1 MIKTFIDP
9 FFTESES
16 KELKKHAE
24 KFSKKIQDRNLA
36 IIEYESSVGLYK
48 KLKESP
54 LKDGETDQEREKQ
67 LKKLYDDAQK
77 YRTHLLAVE
86 KTLFVLKSQ
95 AESIE
100 TRAFSRY
107 TEQKDNAVILKDC
120 FEIIQA
126 FEPDDV
132 KKLDTDIQKIT
143 PVLKFSYSLGY
154 VVVGSYL
161 NYFSEIK
168 DNESGFK
175 VLKAVY
181 DRTLDFYPNGF
192 SSKDLK
198 SKLCIFSK
206 DFFSALENNESQELI
221 LPKISASSLP
231 SIITQISKKFDF
243 PLDKANRQFWSLME
257 NTDGQWKIAT
267 DTLAK
272 KDKKKGKDSL
282 ILINVDMSRLDDI
295 NVKLSKDITTY
306 DKWVYMAV
314 DTLYRTNDSHTMTVT
329 NIYKQMGNDKS
340 PNSSDVKKIMDSLTK
355 MSNTNLFLNN
365 DTERELYPNY
375 PIIRYSGKLLEA
387 RFISVEIKGT
397 PINGAIQILAELP
410 LMRLARDRK
419 QITTIERKLLAAPVS
434 KTSEN
439 MDIMDLL
446 LDRIATAKAGNLS
459 CKILYSY
466 IYEHAKIKTKK
477 QKQRLPGKVIKILDY
492 YKECGHIKGYKKESD
507 GISILF

>member
-1 MIKTFIDP
+1 MIKDFLKPYFD
-9 FFTESES
+9 ESELKRLNEILS
-16 KELKKHAE
+16 KAKELKRTKGTTQE
-24 KFSKKIQDRNLA
+24 ELDKVLFSLR
-36 IIEYESSVGLYK
+36 YEILSL
-48 KLKESP
+48 
-54 LKDGETDQEREKQ
+54 ETK
-67 LKKLYDDAQK
+67 
-77 YRTHLLAVE
+77 
-86 KTLFVLKSQ
+86 
-95 AESIE
+95 
-100 TRAFSRY
+100 AFSRY
-107 TEQKDNAVILKDC
+107 TKQNDDTAILKDC
-120 FEIIQA
+120 LDIIQA
-126 FEPDDV
+126 VEPKDFSKNKFAA
-132 KKLDTDIQKIT
+132 KKQPSDI
-143 PVLKFSYSLGY
+143 VKFSLGILNNTDVSYSE
-154 VVVGSYL
+154 
-161 NYFSEIK
+161 NYFSETKNNGAIS
-168 DNESGFK
+168 EILF
-175 VLKAVY
+175 AIY
-181 DRTLDFYPNGF
+181 DRTLKFYPDGF
-192 SSKDLK
+192 SDQDKK
-198 SKLCIFSK
+198 SSFCIF
-206 DFFSALENNESQELI
+206 DDNFFKALENNESQELI

-243 PLDKANRQFWSLME
+243 PLDKANRKFWSLME

-306 DKWVYMAV
+306 DKYVYMAV
-314 DTLYRTNDSHTMTVT
+314 DALYRTNDSHTMTVT

-419 QITTIERKLLAAPVS
+419 QITTIDRKLLAAPVS

-439 MDIMDLL
+439 MDIMDVL
-446 LDRIATAKAGNLS
+446 LDRIATIKSGHTDN
-459 CKILYSY
+459 KILYSY

-507 GISILF
+507 GITILF